1 VRRRDRFRFHGTD
14 SAVLRRTAQAAS
26 VLLLIA
32 GCARAPVSLT
42 GGAAGSGDKARA
54 RFLDAFAKRE
64 DASRGSGALSLKR
77 DGASEGSMEVRWGT
91 EADSMVVVGYVGPVR
106 ALDASYLGDSLY
118 VALRPMDLGLTG
130 SLFRDEG
137 LGPHG
142 LRFLARPWDFSPG
155 WIRSAIEHGTVEPWG
170 DGGWRVAGMI
180 VGEGRTNPFGLEL
193 SAKGEPRRLRIGGA
207 GGRGT
212 LVTIRYGDPKSY
224 RGGSL
229 PRSVEW
235 ERGPAVIRLDI
246 DEYARP
252 GSSKLRHSPPADPEW
267 TMLSLDDP
275 RSRALLRRFLGIGD
289 DEVEP

>member
-1 VRRRDRFRFHGTD
+1 ML
-14 SAVLRRTAQAAS
+14 VL
-26 VLLLIA
+26 A
-32 GCARAPVSLT
+32 GCGKAPVSLT
-42 GGAAGSGDKARA
+42 GGPSGSGEKARA
-54 RFLDAFAKRE
+54 RFLEEFAKAE
-64 DASRGSGALSLKR
+64 PASRGSGAISLKR
-77 DGASEGSMEVRWGT
+77 GSASEGSMDVRWAT
-91 EADSMVVVGYVGPVR
+91 EVDSLIVVGYVGPIR

-118 VALRPMDLGLTG
+118 VALRPMDLGLAG
-130 SLFRDEG
+130 PVLGDDG

-155 WIRSAIEHGTVEPWG
+155 WIRAAIEHGTVEPWG
-170 DGGWRVAGMI
+170 DGWRVAGVF
-180 VGEGRTNPFGLEL
+180 VGEATNPFGLEL

-224 RGGSL
+224 RGGTL

-235 ERGPAVIRLDI
+235 ERGPAVVRLDI

-252 GSSKLRHSPPADPEW
+252 GPSRLRHLPPADPEW

-275 RSRALLRRFLGIGD
+275 RSRALLRRFLGIGED
-289 DEVEP
+289 GVDGAEP